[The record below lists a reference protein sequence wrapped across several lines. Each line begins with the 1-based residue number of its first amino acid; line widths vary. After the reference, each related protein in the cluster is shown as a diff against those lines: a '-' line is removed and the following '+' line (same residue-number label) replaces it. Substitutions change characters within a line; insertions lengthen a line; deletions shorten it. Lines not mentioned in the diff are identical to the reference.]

1 MKIYTKSG
9 DQGETS
15 LVYGKRVSKASIY
28 VEAYGTCDELNS
40 MIGLALSFFPEDE
53 KWKTIQGDL
62 HIIQTALFHI
72 GSELATTEGK

>member
-1 MKIYTKSG
+1 
-9 DQGETS
+9 
-15 LVYGKRVSKASIY
+15 
-28 VEAYGTCDELNS
+28 

-72 GSELATTEGK
+72 GSELATPEGK